1 MPFRNRT
8 HSDDYPVSGLQSLTF
23 GRHFKILLGS
33 NLSININF
41 CSKKEARI
49 RLYLGISTCW
59 CKRSDLSYGVTAKN
73 RMPPAVRSRRDLSP

>member
-49 RLYLGISTCW
+49 RV
-59 CKRSDLSYGVTAKN
+59 YGFTQVHSSA
-73 RMPPAVRSRRDLSP
+73 RSRVKFKQWIIFDIGEN